1 MTQPLPIPTHCIPV
15 TNATVLE
22 LYEYVVAPWVKE
34 LGLCQFSVSVGQASA
49 RLPQKPALKFSSGA
63 VCGQAIMSAI
73 DTVIALAMMTTE
85 RTTKGTVYQHTHF
98 LRPAVNDDFLGHA
111 TVLRFGTATAFAE
124 ARVTFV
130 SSGELVA
137 HATAEFAF

>member
-1 MTQPLPIPTHCIPV
+1 
-15 TNATVLE
+15 
-22 LYEYVVAPWVKE
+22 
-34 LGLCQFSVSVGQASA
+34 
-49 RLPQKPALKFSSGA
+49 
-63 VCGQAIMSAI
+63 MSAI